1 MEPEE
6 KMKNVVENMT
16 YSYSSI
22 NGYYTCPHQFYLTYI
37 ERRPRKQNFFS
48 QYGLLVHEIL
58 EMYFRNDLEIWDL
71 VQYYKDNYDK
81 WVTLQLPFFLRKY
94 DTYYADGLKFFEE
107 FEFDKS
113 DYEIVAI
120 EDTYREEFKDFKIVV
135 KPDLILKNKKTGE
148 NILIDYKT
156 SKLKGNK
163 YDKSKLEGYKK
174 QFLLYTYFTWLN
186 QDVEITK
193 IIIWFIRNNQEFEI
207 KIEHEDIMETLEW
220 FENGVASAK
229 NDTEWKP
236 NLKSSNKFFCENL
249 CSVYEY
255 CEGRNPNAISELS
268 QT

>member
-1 MEPEE
+1 M
-6 KMKNVVENMT
+6 MKVESRIIGQDSWWDT
-16 YSYSSI
+16 EL
-22 NGYYTCPHQFYLTYI
+22 QKFKQ
-37 ERRPRKQNFFS
+37 RRF
-48 QYGLLVHEIL
+48 
-58 EMYFRNDLEIWDL
+58 DLAK
-71 VQYYKDNYDK
+71 V
-81 WVTLQLPFFLRKY
+81 P
-94 DTYYADGLKFFEE
+94 LKF
-107 FEFDKS
+107 
-113 DYEIVAI
+113 
-120 EDTYREEFKDFKIVV
+120 RCPNCGKIVV

-207 KIEHEDIMETLEW
+207 KIEHDEIMETLEW
-220 FENGVASAK
+220 FEKGVASAK
-229 NDTEWKP
+229 NDTEWEP